1 MNPRVSVLLP
11 LHNCEAYLPET
22 LESLSSQ
29 SFEDFE
35 VIAVNDGSSDKTGEI
50 LDRHA
55 QKDKR
60 FKPIHTPNGGIVKAL
75 NLALLH
81 ALGEYCARMDGDDIA
96 HTDRFLEQVKFL
108 DSNPDCVC
116 VGSLYRI
123 INEEGVLVG
132 EQAPFA
138 AFRQT
143 DLKVFPPHVG
153 ALPHPSIMLRT
164 ASLVDVGGYR
174 HHFPHAEDQDM
185 FLRLSQ
191 LGRLDI
197 IQKHLIDYR
206 IHGSSLSS
214 KNVDVQCE
222 SALNALLSALAVF
235 EGRSDPFNGVA
246 VNRDEILMLHPDKNF
261 PRLFKHL
268 RNVRYI
274 EARINRQDRS
284 IANRM
289 TIYSLA
295 VLLRDF
301 FNHFHDK
308 RYFGLI
314 KANLRILIRLALRR
328 V

>member
-11 LHNCEAYLPET
+11 LHNCEAYLVDT
-22 LESLSSQ
+22 LESLSGQ

-60 FKPIHTPNGGIVKAL
+60 FKTIHTPNAGIVKAL

-81 ALGEYCARMDGDDIA
+81 ASGEYSARMDGDDIA
-96 HTDRFLEQVKFL
+96 HTDRFFEQVKFL
-108 DSNPDCVC
+108 DGHPDCVC

-138 AFRQT
+138 AYRQT

-185 FLRLSQ
+185 FLRLSR

-235 EGRSDPFNGVA
+235 EGRSDPFDGEA

-274 EARINRQDRS
+274 EARINRQDRD
-284 IANRM
+284 IAKRM
-289 TIYSLA
+289 TISYFP

-301 FNHFHDK
+301 FVHFNDK